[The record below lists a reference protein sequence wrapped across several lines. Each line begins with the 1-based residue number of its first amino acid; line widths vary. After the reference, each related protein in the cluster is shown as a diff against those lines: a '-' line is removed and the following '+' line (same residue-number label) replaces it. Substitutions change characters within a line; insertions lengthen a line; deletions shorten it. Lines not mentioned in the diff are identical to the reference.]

1 MRPVPVS
8 AIASSTL
15 AVPSM
20 LTWWLAH
27 AQCATTSAPVT
38 ARLTA
43 ARVADV
49 GCDEISR
56 TRPAFRS
63 MTGDSGDVVALAEQ
77 SGDEAAAEYPAG
89 PGDRDP
95 QAHG

>member
-8 AIASSTL
+8 AIASRTL

-20 LTWWLAH
+20 LTRWLDH

-43 ARVADV
+43 AR
-49 GCDEISR
+49 SR
-56 TRPAFRS
+56 MSAATKSAAL
-63 MTGDSGDVVALAEQ
+63 GQLSG
-77 SGDEAAAEYPAG
+77 
-89 PGDRDP
+89 R
-95 QAHG
+95 